1 MLFYTSDTNSF
12 QALKQMMLQ
21 LDHER
26 HLKLDAFERVE
37 DLQRQVIGHFQVPNN
52 LTFQTARLNAKP
64 FFGKM
69 SVIGK
74 KMQNHFHFNC
84 FELSLALKQRLGA
97 TPNGLFFCELTMLL
111 RTPSGAFAM
120 SSYRAFLW

>member
-1 MLFYTSDTNSF
+1 MQNFFWENECYW
-12 QALKQMMLQ
+12 Q
-21 LDHER
+21 E
-26 HLKLDAFERVE
+26 
-37 DLQRQVIGHFQVPNN
+37 
-52 LTFQTARLNAKP
+52 NAK
-64 FFGKM
+64 
-69 SVIGK
+69 S
-74 KMQNHFHFNC
+74 FHFNC

>member
-37 DLQRQVIGHFQVPNN
+37 DLQRQVIGHFRVPKT
-52 LTFQTARLNAKP
+52 LTFQNEAKCKT
-64 FFGKM
+64 FLGKM
-69 SVIGK
+69 SLICK
-74 KMQNHFHFNC
+74 KMQNPFYFNC
-84 FELSLALKQRLGA
+84 FERSLILKQRLGA

-111 RTPSGAFAM
+111 RTPSSNFAM